1 MTLAG
6 VRVQHPWV
14 DSSNGRSMRIVGYP
28 PIQSE
33 KSWKE
38 SNILLGVA
46 VHAVVKHLQLNPP
59 QIMEITDKGLQSIQS
74 KQPHHSNNRQQPPP
88 QQHQQQHNGNR
99 IQTTPNRSIN
109 GTNDTDQDDD
119 APPSYNILA
128 STTTPAPE
136 IAMPSIPNTYPEV
149 ENLNREE
156 LDSLMD
162 DELEFVTLI
171 HKLDV
176 YDEIFSRGSSRINEN
191 VKLATENLEQETKLE
206 LLQKDV
212 KELHQILKSK
222 LDNFRKLEA
231 RQNAICAPPDKV
243 VTIRKL
249 TKAKKEAFDESEN
262 LAETWVEEGNDSD
275 MNVDEFCKS
284 FLEKRTVHHM
294 RAAKMEILKSQQK
307 GHEV

>member
-6 VRVQHPWV
+6 VRVKHPWV

-38 SNILLGVA
+38 SNILLGAA

-59 QIMEITDKGLQSIQS
+59 QLFEITDKGLQSIQS
-74 KQPHHSNNRQQPPP
+74 KQQ
-88 QQHQQQHNGNR
+88 QQHQHNKQQQQQQHNGNNGNR
-99 IQTTPNRSIN
+99 ITTPNRIIARS
-109 GTNDTDQDDD
+109 TDNSSLRSDNDD

-128 STTTPAPE
+128 SSTPAPE
-136 IAMPSIPNTYPEV
+136 VPMPTVPNKYPQV
-149 ENLNREE
+149 ENLSREQ

-162 DELEFVTLI
+162 DELEFVTLV

-176 YDEIFSRGSSRINEN
+176 YDDIFSRGSSRLNEN
-191 VKLATENLEQETKLE
+191 VKLANENLEQETKLRA
-206 LLQKDV
+206 LQNDA
-212 KELHQILKSK
+212 KELHQILQSK
-222 LDNFRKLEA
+222 LDDFSKLEA
-231 RQNAICAPPDKV
+231 RQNSICAPPDKTA
-243 VTIRKL
+243 TIRKL

-262 LAETWVEEGNDSD
+262 LAETWVEEGG
-275 MNVDEFCKS
+275 MNVDDFCKQ
-284 FLEKRTVHHM
+284 FLEKRTIHHM
-294 RAAKMEILKSQQK
+294 RAAKMEILKYQR